1 MGKGGGLIIDVL
13 TGPAKDAEEEPDEM
27 LDEDEPPPAASGK
40 GKASPQTIIA
50 GIEAQLAQLRGLL

>member
-13 TGPAKDAEEEPDEM
+13 GAPEHETEPDDV

-40 GKASPQTIIA
+40 GKQSPETLIAS
-50 GIEAQLAQLRGLL
+50 IEAQLAQLRGLL

>member
-1 MGKGGGLIIDVL
+1 MRKGGGLIIAVL
-13 TGPAKDAEEEPDEM
+13 GEPEHETEPDDV

-40 GKASPQTIIA
+40 EKGSPAAIIA